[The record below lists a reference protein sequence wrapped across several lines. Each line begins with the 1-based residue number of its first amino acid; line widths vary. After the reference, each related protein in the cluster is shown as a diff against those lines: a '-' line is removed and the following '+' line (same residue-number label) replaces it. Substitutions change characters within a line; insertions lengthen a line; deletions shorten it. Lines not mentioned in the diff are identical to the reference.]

1 MIEQQRRQSDHVWE
15 ARRRRAEV
23 GWFVGGVVV
32 TLCFFAFFPG
42 MPHVVDW
49 GAVLVSLGVG
59 ALARWGCRSWMSR
72 AGGTGNERA
81 RDR

>member
-1 MIEQQRRQSDHVWE
+1 MIEQQRQQSDHARE
-15 ARRRRAEV
+15 ARRRAGV
-23 GWFVGGVVV
+23 GWFVGGVVAA
-32 TLCFFAFFPG
+32 LCFFAFFPG

-72 AGGTGNERA
+72 ARGKGERV
-81 RDR
+81 RGE